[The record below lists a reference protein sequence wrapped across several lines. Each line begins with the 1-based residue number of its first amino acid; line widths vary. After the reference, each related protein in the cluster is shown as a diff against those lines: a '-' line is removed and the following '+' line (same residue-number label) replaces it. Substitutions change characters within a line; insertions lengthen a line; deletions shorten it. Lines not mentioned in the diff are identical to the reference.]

1 MFDSSDIISR
11 LMSKWDYDRFILQ
24 RIVQLLD
31 VYTGKHS
38 KTLAVRF
45 DLTFPLGYTQVFTN
59 DLVSS
64 FTQKLIQKYRRQGRD
79 PYYIWAR
86 EQRASVNPHYH
97 FAILLDGQQIQGF
110 SHVFY
115 NAQSLWGST
124 LGVDASGLVHHCI
137 DEVYYKNFSNG
148 IMIRRSEDDAQLV
161 YESVVQQL
169 SYLAKMRDKRSD
181 GDPWRNFGMSQLY

>member
-1 MFDSSDIISR
+1 MFDSSGITSS
-11 LMSKWDYDRFILQ
+11 LMSRWDYDYLIFQ
-24 RIVQLLD
+24 RIIQLLN
-31 VYTGKHS
+31 VYTNKHS
-38 KTLAVRF
+38 KTLVVRF

-59 DLVSS
+59 ELISS
-64 FTQKLIQKYRRQGRD
+64 FTQKIIQKYRRQGRD
-79 PYYIWAR
+79 PCYIWVR
-86 EQRASVNPHYH
+86 EQRTSVNPHYH

-115 NAQSLWGST
+115 NAQRLWGST

-148 IMIRRSEDDAQLV
+148 IIIRRNEADAQLT
-161 YESVVQQL
+161 YEAVVQQL

-181 GDPWRNFGMSQLY
+181 GASWRNFGMSQLY

>member
-1 MFDSSDIISR
+1 MFDSSGIMSR
-11 LMSKWDYDRFILQ
+11 LMSKWNYDCFILQ

-38 KTLAVRF
+38 KALVVRF

-59 DLVSS
+59 ELISS

-86 EQRASVNPHYH
+86 EQRTSINPHYH

-110 SHVFY
+110 SHVFH
-115 NAQSLWGST
+115 NAQSLWSST
-124 LGVDASGLVHHCI
+124 LGADASGLVHHCN
-137 DEVYYKNFSNG
+137 DGVCYKNFSNG
-148 IMIRRSEDDAQLV
+148 IMIRRNEADAQLA
-161 YESVVQQL
+161 YEAVVQQL

-181 GDPWRNFGMSQLY
+181 GAPWRNFGMSQLY